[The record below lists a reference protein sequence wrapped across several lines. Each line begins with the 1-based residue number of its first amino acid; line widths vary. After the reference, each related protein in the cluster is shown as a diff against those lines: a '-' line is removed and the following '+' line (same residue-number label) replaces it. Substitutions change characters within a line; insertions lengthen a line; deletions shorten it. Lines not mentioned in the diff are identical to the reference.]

1 MIDENR
7 EKMSDI
13 LDNFSPFCTGE
24 KLSGEMLSGH
34 RKKINL
40 FEYLFLFVYYQDLKL
55 VF

>member
-34 RKKINL
+34 RISDQVGDKTRKSCIDN
-40 FEYLFLFVYYQDLKL
+40 VMG
-55 VF
+55 

>member
-34 RKKINL
+34 L
-40 FEYLFLFVYYQDLKL
+40 HLGQAGDFVYSPSPDI
-55 VF
+55 